1 VSKGTAAVA
10 ASAERPRRIAI
21 GGIAIG
27 GPATLIAVAAMALSG
42 GLLLHWLGRLT
53 FWRDEWD
60 FLLHRREWTLD
71 TFLHPF
77 VEQLLAIPILIYR
90 LLVGAFGM
98 DSPLPFQVVAVVLF
112 LASVAMLFIYVRRR
126 VGEWLA
132 LAAILPILF
141 LGPSWDDLLFPFQ
154 MALFAC
160 VACGIGALLALERRE
175 RLWDL
180 AAMALLLAALF
191 SFALGIAFVA
201 AATAEIA
208 FGRDRWRRAFVVAVP
223 TALWLIWYGGWGHEA
238 DTFIS
243 LSNFAKSPNYML
255 DGLSASLATWLGLG
269 TTAYDPSPLD
279 WGRPLLVL
287 LLGLV
292 AWRLYV
298 VRGLSPR
305 LAGTSV
311 LLLGFW
317 FLTALNTNPLAPA
330 TAGRYQYLGIVLMAL
345 VVAELAEGLRVRR
358 YATVA
363 LVLVGAAAAMVNGV
377 RLRDAANGLANIAQ
391 QERGGLAALELA
403 RGSVAPDFELTEQN
417 SGVDYLGLLDAGPYF
432 SAIDDYGSPAYT
444 LAKLASAPE
453 SARVA
458 ADRVSAAALGVRL
471 EPGGRAQPGTCAEL
485 QPGVRPAIVGV
496 PLGGM
501 VLRASSPGTEV
512 SLRRFASESF
522 PVPLGPLPA
531 RPAEL
536 LLIPPDRSPRPWTAQ
551 LNGGGR
557 VTACRAQTQ

>member
-1 VSKGTAAVA
+1 VSEAQSAAA
-10 ASAERPRRIAI
+10 APAERPRRIAI

-27 GPATLIAVAAMALSG
+27 GPATLLAAGAMVLSG
-42 GLLLHWLGRLT
+42 GLLIHWLGRLT

-60 FLLHRREWTLD
+60 FLLHRRGWSLD
-71 TFLHPF
+71 TFLEPF

-90 LLVGAFGM
+90 VLVGAFGM
-98 DSPLPFQVVAVVLF
+98 DSPLPFQIVAVLLF
-112 LASVAMLFIYVRRR
+112 LASIAMLFVYVRRR

-160 VACGIGALLALERRE
+160 IACGIGALLALERRE

-180 AAMALLLAALF
+180 AAMVLLLLALF

-201 AATAEIA
+201 AATAAIA
-208 FGRDRWRRAFVVAVP
+208 FDRDRWRRAFTVAVP
-223 TALWLIWYGGWGHEA
+223 TAIWLVWYAGWGHEA
-238 DTFIS
+238 QTFIS

-255 DGLSASLATWLGLG
+255 DGLATSLATWVGLG
-269 TTAYDPSPLD
+269 TGVYDQSPLD

-287 LLGLV
+287 LLALV
-292 AWRLYV
+292 VWRLYV
-298 VRGLSPR
+298 LRRPSPR
-305 LAGTSV
+305 LVATSV

-345 VVAELAEGLRVRR
+345 VLAELAAGLRVRR

-391 QERGGLAALELA
+391 QQRGGLSALELA
-403 RGSVAPDFELTEQN
+403 RGQVSPDFELTEQN

-444 LAKLASAPE
+444 PTELSSAPE
-453 SARVA
+453 SARSA
-458 ADRVSAAALGVRL
+458 ADRVSAAALGVGL
-471 EPGGRAQPGTCAEL
+471 QPDGQLQPGTCVTL
-485 QPGVRPAIVGV
+485 QPGAMVDV
-496 PLGGM
+496 PPEGM
-501 VLRASSPGTEV
+501 VLRARSPGSAV
-512 SLRRFASESF
+512 SLRRYASESF
-522 PVPLGPLPA
+522 PVSLGPLPA
-531 RPAEL
+531 GTAEL
-536 LLIPPDRSPRPWTAQ
+536 IRIPADRSARPWSAQ
-551 LNGGGR
+551 LSGGGR
-557 VTACRAQTQ
+557 VTACRAQAT

>member
-1 VSKGTAAVA
+1 VSEAQSAAA
-10 ASAERPRRIAI
+10 APAERPRRIAI

-27 GPATLIAVAAMALSG
+27 GPATLLAAGAMVLSG
-42 GLLLHWLGRLT
+42 GLLIHWLGRLT

-60 FLLHRREWTLD
+60 FLLHRRGWSLD
-71 TFLHPF
+71 TFLEPF

-90 LLVGAFGM
+90 VLVGAFGM
-98 DSPLPFQVVAVVLF
+98 DSPLPFQIVAVLLF
-112 LASVAMLFIYVRRR
+112 LASIAMLFVYVRRR

-160 VACGIGALLALERRE
+160 IACGIGALLALERRE

-180 AAMALLLAALF
+180 AAMVLLLLALF

-201 AATAEIA
+201 AATAAIA
-208 FGRDRWRRAFVVAVP
+208 FDRDRWRRAFAVAVP
-223 TALWLIWYGGWGHEA
+223 TAIWLVWYAGWGHEA
-238 DTFIS
+238 HTFIS

-255 DGLSASLATWLGLG
+255 DGLATSLATWVGLG
-269 TTAYDPSPLD
+269 TGVYDQSPLD

-287 LLGLV
+287 LLALV
-292 AWRLYV
+292 VWRLYV
-298 VRGLSPR
+298 LRRPSPR
-305 LAGTSV
+305 LVATSV

-345 VVAELAEGLRVRR
+345 VLAELAAGLRVRR

-391 QERGGLAALELA
+391 QQRGGLSALELA
-403 RGSVAPDFELTEQN
+403 RGQVSPDFELTEQN

-444 LAKLASAPE
+444 PTELSSAPE
-453 SARVA
+453 SARSA
-458 ADRVSAAALGVRL
+458 ADRVSAAALGVGL
-471 EPGGRAQPGTCAEL
+471 QPDGQLQPGTCVTL
-485 QPGVRPAIVGV
+485 QPGAIVDV
-496 PLGGM
+496 PPEGM
-501 VLRASSPGTEV
+501 VLRARSPGSAV
-512 SLRRFASESF
+512 SLRRYASESF
-522 PVPLGPLPA
+522 PVSLGPLPA
-531 RPAEL
+531 GTAEL
-536 LLIPPDRSPRPWTAQ
+536 IRIPADRSARPWSAQ
-551 LNGGGR
+551 LSGGGR
-557 VTACRAQTQ
+557 VTACRAQAT